1 MRVAQGIRVRRM
13 RATLIVA
20 MCFLTLSC
28 VVYAQTSPQS
38 FVFVAEPQAIEG
50 FTVNSVTGA
59 IVSTGPVT
67 ADTNSPVAIT
77 TNSPATFLFSAN
89 TNGTISVF
97 QIASTGVLSEIAAS
111 PFNILDG
118 SQPGAIAVSVDGT
131 VLYVALGISN
141 ANQAS
146 GQLDS
151 FTISSSGQLTKTGN
165 VPAPSLAGFPAL
177 PASIIATS
185 TNIYL
190 AAGSV
195 VQSYTLNQNV
205 PTATVTTGLPS
216 GVVSQMAGNA
226 NFLFVARTPPESQ
239 NGYIDTLGING
250 DGSLSFVSTYDAGLF
265 NPELNLALS
274 EGYLFSNQNTYAIA
288 ANGSLTPN
296 NLNWSNAPFV
306 PLAASST
313 QPFLFE
319 GDQAI
324 GLGNGPLIF
333 PFVVAS
339 SGEVSNA
346 EPPLNL
352 NSIPSQII
360 VSTGTTP
367 AAVNPAFV
375 FEPAVLNFSPVVVG
389 QNSVAQITIYST
401 GSTPLGITSLSVS
414 GDNSFTEQSST
425 CPSSLAPAQTCF
437 VHVEFAPG
445 GASSFTGVL
454 TLDGNV
460 NGTVALSGTGTA
472 APPSPPN
479 PPTPTPASVNV
490 APSAQSGTPG
500 SQFSYAVSTTGFSGT
515 PQISATC
522 SIPMG
527 SCAMNGSTL
536 VVTTTAPSTAAAP
549 SVRWLLPLGLC
560 AAALFCF
567 PRRRR
572 KTVLCAGAL
581 AVLAACGGAGS
592 KLATATPLPTTAAG
606 TPAGTYTV
614 QLSAA
619 AGSTKATATAQLVIQ

>member
-1 MRVAQGIRVRRM
+1 MKVL
-13 RATLIVA
+13 LIA
-20 MCFLTLSC
+20 AFLFTIPC
-28 VVYAQTSPQS
+28 VVDAQTSPQS

-50 FTVNSVTGA
+50 FTVNAVTGA

-67 ADTNSPVAIT
+67 ADTNSPVAIA

-89 TNGTISVF
+89 TNATISVF
-97 QIASTGVLSEIAAS
+97 QIRSTGVLSEIAGS
-111 PFNILDG
+111 PFNISDG
-118 SQPGAIAVSVDGT
+118 TQPGAIAVSSDGT
-131 VLYVALGISN
+131 TLFVALGISN

-146 GQLDS
+146 GQLDA
-151 FTISSSGQLTKTGN
+151 FAISNGALTEVGSA
-165 VPAPSLAGFPAL
+165 PSPSLAGPTAL
-177 PASIIATS
+177 PASLIASTTS
-185 TNIYL
+185 LYL
-190 AAGSV
+190 AGGSV

-216 GVVSQMAGNA
+216 GVVSQMVGNTS
-226 NFLFVARTPPESQ
+226 FLFVARTPSESQ

-288 ANGSLTPN
+288 ANGTLTPN
-296 NLNWSNAPFV
+296 SLNWVNAPFV

-352 NSIPSQII
+352 NGIPSQII
-360 VSTGTTP
+360 VSTGTTL

-401 GSTPLGITSLSVS
+401 GSTPLDITSLSVS

-437 VHVEFAPG
+437 VYVEFAPG

-536 VVTTTAPSTAAAP
+536 IVTTTAPSTAAAP
-549 SVRWLLPLGLC
+549 SIRWLLPLGLC

-572 KTVLCAGAL
+572 KTVLCVGAL
-581 AVLAACGGAGS
+581 AILAACGGAGS
-592 KLATATPLPTTAAG
+592 KLATATPPPTTTAG
-606 TPAGTYTV
+606 TPAGTYAV

-619 AGSTKATATAQLVIQ
+619 SGSTKATATAQLVIQ